1 MKFNTDPAFAGLEM
15 LKQTH
20 RSQIDEFEAW
30 AVQND
35 WEKFHYSHYDW
46 WAFPIDQP
54 SAYGFK
60 WVVYEGEIASLL
72 RDASFMQR
80 YKRGVELVA
89 ASWDWNL
96 PARSFIAN
104 PQPGQ
109 SWHNWPIRLYKAAQ
123 SVRLFGLD
131 DAFESLRA
139 YAQYLI
145 NNGETFI
152 YNGRGLGG
160 LFK

>member
-20 RSQIDEFEAW
+20 RRQIDEFESW
-30 AVQND
+30 AVQNG
-35 WEKFHYSHYDW
+35 WERFHYSHYDW

-72 RDASFMQR
+72 GDASFMQR

-89 ASWDWNL
+89 ASWGWNL
-96 PARSFIAN
+96 PAHSFIAS
-104 PQPGQ
+104 PHPGQ

-123 SVRLFGLD
+123 SVKLFGLAD
-131 DAFESLRA
+131 TFESLRA

-152 YNGRGLGG
+152 YNGRELSE